1 MIINK
6 MKLKIVL
13 LVAAS
18 LINAQ
23 EAIYWE
29 VVDPTVNSEFIESY
43 IDHLIKVD
51 KIEQN
56 SIQASHSI
64 IVHLD
69 VSSDQ
74 VELKK
79 LKAKNYQMGEYQSFD
94 MKEIEKMDPVQLNTI
109 ISRKYKWKDVSR
121 RDLSELDE
129 FSTVDNIFQERS
141 FKDARDAF
149 WWSNSQVS
157 VSSAMK
163 VFIRQKSSSLA
174 FRIEQGFG
182 DLGLSRQL
190 SENLI
195 LGLSNDIVSTYMIVP
210 GNTESV
216 VSGIGHPVEGNL
228 GFGFKFDTHT
238 LGGQVNYMDVDGQ
251 EYDHKKV
258 FSRKHMIIPAS
269 SGLFYWSNTFQINRK
284 VDSSYGTKIKDQKK
298 EKERSE
304 KEIAKSRVW
313 RTEDEEFSGLFQSL
327 DEDGYVIIVV
337 DRDDKAH
344 KMAEKGREWTTSS
357 GSSVKAILKERK
369 RDKVTLLRKSD
380 DFTMVF
386 KKKELSEE
394 DQKFLERLKWDNE
407 KTKKIFID
415 KFLSQD
421 QRLVRSA
428 TGTVKA
434 RRGKGK
440 ELKVSQPFASM
451 RLKAGLSFV
460 QFVHARWNDEASR
473 HEVTDRVTGS
483 NSIGLYAKVEGVT
496 DSKRSKSYL
505 QFNVSPSGF
514 KAYSFGLEHNIWRMV
529 NVGFDLTLY
538 PNNSFIEF
546 SDRRNDN
553 ESKWKWYPGSRP
565 DEAGSGGGSMIIS
578 PYFTVNF

>member
-1 MIINK
+1 MIINRI
-6 MKLKIVL
+6 KLNIIL
-13 LVAAS
+13 LITGS
-18 LINAQ
+18 LLSAQ
-23 EAIYWE
+23 ESIYWE
-29 VVDPTVNSEFIESY
+29 IVDPTINSDFIESY

-51 KIEQN
+51 KVEQN

-64 IVHLD
+64 IVQLD
-69 VSSDQ
+69 VTSDN

-121 RDLSELDE
+121 RDLSELEE
-129 FSTVDNIFQERS
+129 FSTVDNIFKERS

-149 WWSNSQVS
+149 WWSNSQIS

-163 VFIRQKSSSLA
+163 VFIRQKSNSLA
-174 FRIEQGFG
+174 FRIEQGFP

-195 LGLSNDIVSTYMIVP
+195 LGLSNDIVSTYLIVP

-216 VSGIGHPVEGNL
+216 AEGIGHPVEGNL

-258 FSRKHMIIPAS
+258 FSRKHMVVPAS
-269 SGLFYWSNTFQINRK
+269 SGLLYWSNTFQINRK
-284 VDSSYGTKIKDQKK
+284 VDSNYGSKIKDQKK
-298 EKERSE
+298 EKARSE
-304 KEIAKSRVW
+304 KEISKSRTW
-313 RTEDEEFSGLFQSL
+313 KIEDEEFSGLFQSL
-327 DEDGYVIIVV
+327 DEEGSVIILV

-344 KMAEKGREWTTSS
+344 KMADKGREWSTTS
-357 GSSVKAILKERK
+357 GSSVKAVLKENK

-380 DFTMVF
+380 NFTMVF
-386 KKKELSEE
+386 KKKELSPE
-394 DQKFLERLKWDNE
+394 DQKFLQRLKWDGE
-407 KTKKIFID
+407 KTLTRSID
-415 KFLSQD
+415 KFSSQD
-421 QRLVRSA
+421 QRLIRSA

-434 RRGKGK
+434 RKGRGK

-460 QFVHARWNDEASR
+460 QFVHARWNDVNSV

-496 DSKRSKSYL
+496 DSKRSKAYL

-514 KAYSFGLEHNIWRMV
+514 KAYSFGLEHNVWRMV
-529 NVGFDLTLY
+529 NIGLDLTLY

-546 SDRRNDN
+546 SDKRDDP

>member
-1 MIINK
+1 MIINRI
-6 MKLKIVL
+6 KLNIML
-13 LVAAS
+13 LITGS
-18 LINAQ
+18 LLSAQ
-23 EAIYWE
+23 ESIYWE
-29 VVDPTVNSEFIESY
+29 IVDPTINSDFIESY

-51 KIEQN
+51 KVEQN

-64 IVHLD
+64 IVQLD
-69 VSSDQ
+69 VTSDN

-121 RDLSELDE
+121 RDLSELEE
-129 FSTVDNIFQERS
+129 FSTVDNIFKERS

-149 WWSNSQVS
+149 WWSNSQIS

-163 VFIRQKSSSLA
+163 VFIRQKSNSLA
-174 FRIEQGFG
+174 FRIEQGFP

-195 LGLSNDIVSTYMIVP
+195 LGLSNDIVSTYLIVP

-216 VSGIGHPVEGNL
+216 AEGIGHPVEGNL

-258 FSRKHMIIPAS
+258 FSRKHMVVPAS
-269 SGLFYWSNTFQINRK
+269 SGLLYWSNTFQINRK
-284 VDSSYGTKIKDQKK
+284 VDSNYGSKIKDKKK
-298 EKERSE
+298 EKARSE
-304 KEIAKSRVW
+304 KEISKSRTW
-313 RTEDEEFSGLFQSL
+313 KIEDEEFSGLFQSL
-327 DEDGYVIIVV
+327 DEEGSVIILV

-344 KMAEKGREWTTSS
+344 KMADKGREWSTSS
-357 GSSVKAILKERK
+357 GSSVKAVLKENK

-380 DFTMVF
+380 NFTMVF
-386 KKKELSEE
+386 KKKELSPE
-394 DQKFLERLKWDNE
+394 DQKFLQRLKWDGE
-407 KTKKIFID
+407 KTLTRSID
-415 KFLSQD
+415 KFSSQD
-421 QRLVRSA
+421 QRLIRSA

-434 RRGKGK
+434 RKGRGK

-460 QFVHARWNDEASR
+460 QFVHARWNDVNSV

-496 DSKRSKSYL
+496 DSKRSKAYL

-514 KAYSFGLEHNIWRMV
+514 KAYSFGLEHNVWRMV
-529 NVGFDLTLY
+529 NIGLDLTLY

-546 SDRRNDN
+546 SDKRDDP

>member
-1 MIINK
+1 
-6 MKLKIVL
+6 
-13 LVAAS
+13 
-18 LINAQ
+18 
-23 EAIYWE
+23 
-29 VVDPTVNSEFIESY
+29 
-43 IDHLIKVD
+43 
-51 KIEQN
+51 
-56 SIQASHSI
+56 
-64 IVHLD
+64 
-69 VSSDQ
+69 
-74 VELKK
+74 
-79 LKAKNYQMGEYQSFD
+79 MGEYQSFD
-94 MKEIEKMDPVQLNTI
+94 MKEIEKMDPVQVNI
-109 ISRKYKWKDVSR
+109 ILSRQYKWKDVSR
-121 RDLSELDE
+121 RDLSELEE
-129 FSTVDNIFQERS
+129 FSTVDNIFKERS

-149 WWSNSQVS
+149 WWSNSQIS

-174 FRIEQGFG
+174 FRMEQGFV

-195 LGLSNDIVSTYMIVP
+195 LGLSNDIVSTYLIVP
-210 GNTESV
+210 GNTESIV
-216 VSGIGHPVEGNL
+216 KGIGHPVEGNL

-269 SGLFYWSNTFQINRK
+269 SGLLYWSNTFQINRK
-284 VDSSYGTKIKDQKK
+284 VDSNYGTKIKDQKK
-298 EKERSE
+298 EKARSE
-304 KEIAKSRVW
+304 KEISNSRVW
-313 RTEDEEFSGLFQSL
+313 KIGDEEFSGLFQSFD
-327 DEDGYVIIVV
+327 DEGSVVIVV

-344 KMAEKGREWTTSS
+344 KVADKGREWATSS
-357 GSSVKAILKERK
+357 GSSVKAILKENK

-386 KKKELSEE
+386 KKKELSLE
-394 DQKFLERLKWDNE
+394 DQKFLERLKWDGE
-407 KTKKIFID
+407 RTLTRSID
-415 KFLSQD
+415 KFSSSD
-421 QRLVRSA
+421 QRLIRSA

-434 RRGKGK
+434 RKGRGR

-460 QFVHARWNDEASR
+460 QFVHARWNDVAST

-496 DSKRSKSYL
+496 DSKRSKAYL

-514 KAYSFGLEHNIWRMV
+514 KAYAFGLEHNIWRMV
-529 NVGFDLTLY
+529 NVGLNLTLY
-538 PNNSFIEF
+538 PNNSFVEF
-546 SDRRNDN
+546 NDRRDDS

-565 DEAGSGGGSMIIS
+565 DEAGSGGGSLIIS